1 MLDADDVPCAA
12 APDLAASV
20 AHHEARATG
29 LESLLLTF
37 AADALGAI
45 GRNPLPAG
53 THPVEAARY
62 AAAKVR
68 LFADDVTEARDNHFA
83 RAERAEARLAVAQAI
98 ILGGHHADDCPA
110 RAHEECAHG
119 GYDPD
124 GVLDDCDAGR
134 TPAECAAARG
144 ACDCG
149 VLRAVR
155 AVECATP
162 EALRDGAARAAE
174 AAEATASR
182 DRAWRYVHEART
194 ERDALRA
201 VIEGRTT
208 TPHPARRR
216 GRGGLGGAV
225 TRDDLRALMR
235 DIAEAAARCVGAK
248 PAQTAGNVAVHG
260 PNFGDRIH
268 GIMRQTVHLAA
279 RATAHWTAKGYANG
293 PADLSVEL
301 TPALAAAA
309 VLALRER
316 LTAQAEERRRLL
328 AADEAALRVLD
339 ETARLY
345 DEATVADAVREG
357 GGDDD
362 LVRWVSHTIT
372 QRVGGPGPWTRADVR
387 EAVADACDAI
397 LRRRAGGEP

>member
-1 MLDADDVPCAA
+1 MSGPRIYTGAEALALREAAEHPVAPTHTHALTLTTGETALLHA

-53 THPVEAARY
+53 THPVEAAH
-62 AAAKVR
+62 
-68 LFADDVTEARDNHFA
+68 DVTEARDNHFA

-124 GVLDDCDAGR
+124 AVLDDCDAGR

-208 TPHPARRR
+208 
-216 GRGGLGGAV
+216 
-225 TRDDLRALMR
+225 
-235 DIAEAAARCVGAK
+235 EAPR
-248 PAQTAGNVAVHG
+248 
-260 PNFGDRIH
+260 
-268 GIMRQTVHLAA
+268 
-279 RATAHWTAKGYANG
+279 
-293 PADLSVEL
+293 
-301 TPALAAAA
+301 
-309 VLALRER
+309 
-316 LTAQAEERRRLL
+316 
-328 AADEAALRVLD
+328 
-339 ETARLY
+339 
-345 DEATVADAVREG
+345 
-357 GGDDD
+357 
-362 LVRWVSHTIT
+362 
-372 QRVGGPGPWTRADVR
+372 
-387 EAVADACDAI
+387 
-397 LRRRAGGEP
+397 

>member
-1 MLDADDVPCAA
+1 MSEPDLADALLAA
-12 APDLAASV
+12 APDRAASV

-62 AAAKVR
+62 AAAQVR

-119 GYDPD
+119 GYDPNA
-124 GVLDDCDAGR
+124 VLDDCDAGR

-182 DRAWRYVHEART
+182 DRAWHYVREART

-201 VIEGRTT
+201 IIEGRTT
-208 TPHPARRR
+208 PPTEAECEAHEAAGGSWRCVVTHSSGARTTHESFAHRHY
-216 GRGGLGGAV
+216 
-225 TRDDLRALMR
+225 RA
-235 DIAEAAARCVGAK
+235 IADHLYAAARGGSARWWLFDATGRPCGW
-248 PAQTAGNVAVHG
+248 PPT
-260 PNFGDRIH
+260 GDS
-268 GIMRQTVHLAA
+268 
-279 RATAHWTAKGYANG
+279 K
-293 PADLSVEL
+293 
-301 TPALAAAA
+301 
-309 VLALRER
+309 
-316 LTAQAEERRRLL
+316 
-328 AADEAALRVLD
+328 
-339 ETARLY
+339 
-345 DEATVADAVREG
+345 
-357 GGDDD
+357 
-362 LVRWVSHTIT
+362 
-372 QRVGGPGPWTRADVR
+372 
-387 EAVADACDAI
+387 
-397 LRRRAGGEP
+397 

>member
-1 MLDADDVPCAA
+1 MSGPRIYSGAEALALKAPATPGRWRRQRRAVLAGDDVVAVFTDERLNSHDPLSDDTNDCGCEREACPRCYPTLVADADLCAA

-53 THPVEAARY
+53 THPVEAAH
-62 AAAKVR
+62 
-68 LFADDVTEARDNHFA
+68 DVTEARDNHFA

-124 GVLDDCDAGR
+124 AVLDDCDAGR

-182 DRAWRYVHEART
+182 DRAWRYVREART
-194 ERDALRA
+194 ELDALRA
-201 VIEGRTT
+201 IIEGRTT
-208 TPHPARRR
+208 PPTEAECEAHAAAGGGWVLCNPAAPLDTRVVCLSAATARVRADFCRRT
-216 GRGGLGGAV
+216 V
-225 TRDDLRALMR
+225 TRRWWALDATGR
-235 DIAEAAARCVGAK
+235 PCGW
-248 PAQTAGNVAVHG
+248 PPT
-260 PNFGDRIH
+260 GDS
-268 GIMRQTVHLAA
+268 
-279 RATAHWTAKGYANG
+279 K
-293 PADLSVEL
+293 
-301 TPALAAAA
+301 
-309 VLALRER
+309 
-316 LTAQAEERRRLL
+316 
-328 AADEAALRVLD
+328 
-339 ETARLY
+339 
-345 DEATVADAVREG
+345 
-357 GGDDD
+357 
-362 LVRWVSHTIT
+362 
-372 QRVGGPGPWTRADVR
+372 
-387 EAVADACDAI
+387 
-397 LRRRAGGEP
+397 

>member
-1 MLDADDVPCAA
+1 MSEPRIYTGAEALSLAAAATPGPWAADECSLTFDVVDGHDCPVATVESPELEYRHRDAADAALLAA

-53 THPVEAARY
+53 THPVEAAH
-62 AAAKVR
+62 
-68 LFADDVTEARDNHFA
+68 DVTEARDNHFA

-110 RAHEECAHG
+110 RAHEECAYG

-124 GVLDDCDAGR
+124 AALDDCDAGLA
-134 TPAECAAARG
+134 PAECAAARG

-201 VIEGRTT
+201 IIEGRTT
-208 TPHPARRR
+208 TPTDAELNAHAKA
-216 GRGGLGGAV
+216 GGAWHGS
-225 TRDDLRALMR
+225 
-235 DIAEAAARCVGAK
+235 AAREGA
-248 PAQTAGNVAVHG
+248 P
-260 PNFGDRIH
+260 D
-268 GIMRQTVHLAA
+268 A
-279 RATAHWTAKGYANG
+279 R
-293 PADLSVEL
+293 
-301 TPALAAAA
+301 
-309 VLALRER
+309 
-316 LTAQAEERRRLL
+316 
-328 AADEAALRVLD
+328 
-339 ETARLY
+339 
-345 DEATVADAVREG
+345 
-357 GGDDD
+357 
-362 LVRWVSHTIT
+362 
-372 QRVGGPGPWTRADVR
+372 
-387 EAVADACDAI
+387 
-397 LRRRAGGEP
+397 

>member
-1 MLDADDVPCAA
+1 MSGPRIYTGAEALALREAAEHPVAPTHTHALTLTTGETALLHA

-20 AHHEARATG
+20 AHHE
-29 LESLLLTF
+29 
-37 AADALGAI
+37 
-45 GRNPLPAG
+45 
-53 THPVEAARY
+53 
-62 AAAKVR
+62 
-68 LFADDVTEARDNHFA
+68 A

-124 GVLDDCDAGR
+124 APLDDCDAGR

-208 TPHPARRR
+208 PR
-216 GRGGLGGAV
+216 
-225 TRDDLRALMR
+225 
-235 DIAEAAARCVGAK
+235 
-248 PAQTAGNVAVHG
+248 
-260 PNFGDRIH
+260 
-268 GIMRQTVHLAA
+268 
-279 RATAHWTAKGYANG
+279 
-293 PADLSVEL
+293 
-301 TPALAAAA
+301 
-309 VLALRER
+309 
-316 LTAQAEERRRLL
+316 
-328 AADEAALRVLD
+328 
-339 ETARLY
+339 
-345 DEATVADAVREG
+345 
-357 GGDDD
+357 
-362 LVRWVSHTIT
+362 
-372 QRVGGPGPWTRADVR
+372 
-387 EAVADACDAI
+387 
-397 LRRRAGGEP
+397 

>member
-1 MLDADDVPCAA
+1 MSDPRIYSGAEALALKAPATPGRWRRQRRAVLAGDDVVAVFTDERLNSHDPLSDDTNDCGCERGALLDALATLVADADLCAA

-62 AAAKVR
+62 AAAQVR

-110 RAHEECAHG
+110 LAHEECAHG

-124 GVLDDCDAGR
+124 APLDDCDAGR

-182 DRAWRYVHEART
+182 DRAWRSVHEART

-201 VIEGRTT
+201 IVEGRTT
-208 TPHPARRR
+208 PPTDEEVAAHEAAGGGWVLCNPAAPLDTRVVCLSAATARVRADFCRRT
-216 GRGGLGGAV
+216 V
-225 TRDDLRALMR
+225 TRRWWALDATGR
-235 DIAEAAARCVGAK
+235 PCGW
-248 PAQTAGNVAVHG
+248 PPT
-260 PNFGDRIH
+260 GDS
-268 GIMRQTVHLAA
+268 
-279 RATAHWTAKGYANG
+279 K
-293 PADLSVEL
+293 
-301 TPALAAAA
+301 
-309 VLALRER
+309 
-316 LTAQAEERRRLL
+316 
-328 AADEAALRVLD
+328 
-339 ETARLY
+339 
-345 DEATVADAVREG
+345 
-357 GGDDD
+357 
-362 LVRWVSHTIT
+362 
-372 QRVGGPGPWTRADVR
+372 
-387 EAVADACDAI
+387 
-397 LRRRAGGEP
+397 